1 MTNEKTIYA
10 LGFFDGVHRGHGALL
25 RECVRLAAET
35 GAVPGVIT
43 FSSHPDT
50 LVLGRTPPLI
60 NTIED
65 RKRLISRL
73 FGIEKVLFLP
83 FDRAMMTMAWQD
95 FYRML
100 RREYGAAGL
109 VCGHDFSFG
118 SRGEGNAALL
128 AAACRADGIP
138 CTVIPE
144 QRVDGITV
152 SSTYIRT
159 LLESG
164 DMERAAAFLG
174 HPHLLT
180 GTVVHGRALGRTLG
194 TPTANLLLPDGL
206 LVPRFGVYACRAETD
221 GKTYPAVTNVGTR
234 PTVDGTGVT
243 VEPWLLGFDGDLYG
257 KPLTLEF
264 FRFLR
269 PEQKFPSLEALQ
281 AAIRQNAAETLDL
294 LGKG

>member
-50 LVLGRTPPLI
+50 LVFGRTPPLI

-73 FGIEKVLFLP
+73 FGIEKVLLLP
-83 FDRAMMTMAWQD
+83 FDRAMMTMPWQD

-144 QRVDGITV
+144 QRVDGIAV

-180 GTVVHGRALGRTLG
+180 GTVVHGRALGRKLG

-206 LVPRFGVYACRAETD
+206 LVPRFGVYACRAETG

-257 KPLTLEF
+257 RMLTLEF